1 MLGYDWFP
9 AEILA
14 VIEDFGKA
22 DTSVSVCLFRL
33 HVLPPL
39 SSPLSS
45 ALSVARE
52 VGSRRVDINLGG
64 IDGSTQ

>member
-14 VIEDFGKA
+14 VIEDFGNA
-22 DTSVSVCLFRL
+22 DTSVACLFRL
-33 HVLPPL
+33 LVLPPL

>member
-22 DTSVSVCLFRL
+22 DTSVACLFRL
-33 HVLPPL
+33 IVLP
-39 SSPLSS
+39 SPLLCSSS
-45 ALSVARE
+45 AVSVARK